1 VRKFYITQNVVKIM
15 ALSGVLTSML
25 ACSVNETATVVV
37 HDDGN
42 LTQTIESNS
51 DLLAANLS
59 IIDTKVGF
67 VGELLRAQVEIRN
80 ASGDVLNFQ
89 YKFKWLDKSGF
100 EMAIGERPWHPISIT
115 PYESKR
121 VQGVAPTLEVN
132 SFTILVQD

>member
-1 VRKFYITQNVVKIM
+1 M

>member
-1 VRKFYITQNVVKIM
+1 MRKFYITQNVVKIM

>member
-1 VRKFYITQNVVKIM
+1 MRKLYIIQNALKIM
-15 ALSGVLTSML
+15 TLSGVLASML

-37 HDDGN
+37 HDDGS
-42 LTQTIESNS
+42 LIQTIESNS

-59 IIDTKVGF
+59 IIDTKTGF

-80 ASGDVLNFQ
+80 GSEDVLNFQ

-100 EMAIGERPWHPISIT
+100 EVGIDGRPWHPISIT

>member
-1 VRKFYITQNVVKIM
+1 MRKFYITQNVVKIM

-59 IIDTKVGF
+59 IIDTKAGF